1 MRGDRPPRRAAA
13 VLAGLSCLLLPLVG
27 HVPRAI
33 AASEAGD
40 RGAGPAPAAAS
51 DIEDTE
57 SATAAV
63 RSAHRHGDAARR
75 HHPALFPFRSVDRDR
90 ARGSGTGADARGEA
104 SRASRESTE
113 IVVQYQG

>member
-1 MRGDRPPRRAAA
+1 M
-13 VLAGLSCLLLPLVG
+13 G

-33 AASEAGD
+33 AASDAGD

-51 DIEDTE
+51 GLEDTE

-63 RSAHRHGDAARR
+63 GSAHRHGDAARR
-75 HHPALFPFRSVDRDR
+75 HHPAPRPFRSVHRDR
-90 ARGSGTGADARGEA
+90 ARGPGTGADARGGA
-104 SRASRESTE
+104 SRALRESTE